1 MSDYAI
7 EASNLGKRYYLQTR
21 SSRTFPRRVLYWF
34 WPRVD
39 ERPIWALRHVDFAVK
54 RGEAI
59 GVIGPNG
66 AGKTTLLQVLAG
78 LLAPSEGK
86 IQVRGRISSFMGL
99 ASAVYPELTVE
110 ENIFLLG
117 TIFGMTRA
125 MVKKKIAEI
134 VEFGDFG
141 KYRYALFAQL
151 SAGYQ
156 MRVIVS
162 AALHAPIDILL
173 MDEMVTAGD
182 AIISERFSAKMLEL
196 RKQGT
201 TIVLASHAMP
211 LIEAYCSRVIE
222 LNRGRLVNAAKPA
235 VAAKTYYERHGV
247 DGDAD

>member
-1 MSDYAI
+1 MPEYAI
-7 EASNLGKRYYLQTR
+7 QTSNLGKRYYLQTR

-39 ERPIWALRHVDFAVK
+39 EKPVWALRHVDFAVK

-86 IQVRGRISSFMGL
+86 VEIRGRISSFLGL
-99 ASAVYPELTVE
+99 GSAVYPELTVE
-110 ENIFLLG
+110 ENIYLLG

-125 MVKKKIAEI
+125 MVRKKAAEI

-141 KYRYALFAQL
+141 KYRHALFNQL

-182 AIISERFSAKMLEL
+182 AMISERFSAKMIEL

-201 TIVLASHAMP
+201 TIVLASHAIP

-222 LNRGRLVNAAKPA
+222 LDRGRLVNAAKPA
-235 VAAKTYYERHGV
+235 TAVKAYYERHGV
-247 DGDAD
+247 DG